1 MNKYRSK
8 RKSLAILL
16 LTIICLNLFGAPVLF
31 VFMQKKIKK
40 EMKNLIF
47 SQVDTSKLYS
57 FTFPADKFSCEKA
70 GVEFIHE
77 KEFRYNGMMFD
88 VVRSEKQGDSI
99 KYYCVN
105 DKQEEELIAAFARHN
120 KSNKPFNFA
129 AFKLLSNI
137 FISTGSIIEVK
148 CVTESDICFH
158 TSTVPAIL
166 AGIKNLPE
174 HPPRHFS

>member
-1 MNKYRSK
+1 MIEYRSR
-8 RKSLAILL
+8 RKSLAMLL
-16 LTIICLNLFGAPVLF
+16 LVVMFLNLFGAPVLF

-40 EMKNLIF
+40 EMKNLVL
-47 SQVDTSKLYS
+47 SQVDTSRLHI
-57 FTFPADKFSCEKA
+57 FTFPADKISCEKA
-70 GVEFIHE
+70 GVVFIHD
-77 KEFRYNGMMFD
+77 KEFRFNGMMFD

-148 CVTESDICFH
+148 CITESDINYNH
-158 TSTVPAIL
+158 TSVPAIL
-166 AGIKNLPE
+166 TGIKNLPE
-174 HPPRHFS
+174 HPPRYIS